1 MDPNRDPGAPADAL
15 QRPHHIR
22 PALEETFAAI
32 VIDWDELATDSQLDP
47 AMTLRLLTELCV
59 AGTHVFLVSS
69 GEVGDLT
76 SMLDARPTGA
86 GRLFLC
92 DIQSSAVFEAVSD
105 GPLVLTHQDPAT
117 REERRLLNRAVTLAC
132 EELRRHEFI
141 VKAVTRHANGRTI
154 TFSVPSPSQP
164 SATSDALAVA
174 IAAARQVGLSTDQ
187 VFGDDRQVNIGMMSK
202 SDSAVFAARWLA
214 TRGITGALILV
225 VGNAFRAR
233 GAVTSN
239 STSPPP
245 INELERAVVVSLCRE
260 PAADADGVIGLGN
273 LGQFTSL
280 LEAQIERHHERRVP
294 SIDPDPRWVLA
305 LPTARNA
312 ERVAEALGS
321 QSNGWVG
328 TRASLE
334 EDGVGSSPLFVV
346 AGVYDERNELLA
358 GPTWTDVEIVD
369 EPKRLTPIETRVLDL
384 RTGVLA
390 RVGNRRS
397 GLRST
402 RFVSIAAPHNL
413 ALRAELPCAWLDAE
427 EGTSRHSH
435 DETPAQRETYVRET
449 SSEAAR
455 QAISVGI
462 SEWSSSKDDRH
473 FFERLASWSAGS
485 DKAAVRSEALANA
498 YGLSD
503 VGFETLLADQ
513 RESWARKWE
522 DAVVTIEGDAASELA
537 ARFAVFH
544 LLTAAKNVEEAAVGA
559 RGLSGDA
566 YSGHVFWDADVFVL
580 PALCALAPECA
591 RAMLEYRLRRLPAAR
606 AAALRLHRSGA
617 RFPWESAASGDDV
630 SPTKVRSATGELIII
645 RTGSHE
651 EHIVADVAWAAAHY
665 AAWTGDNFLDGAGS
679 DLVTETARYWASRI
693 RVDREGH
700 GHIYGVMGPDEYH
713 EVVDDDAFTNLMARW
728 NLRMG
733 ASVLAAAGATG
744 ESTRWKELS
753 DSLVDGYRPKARI
766 YEQFAGYFK
775 LEPLL
780 VSQFARPPVAIDV
793 ILGARRVSES
803 QLIKQADVLMA
814 HHLIPNDMHRGT
826 LVPCLDFYEP
836 RTAHGSSLSP
846 AISASL
852 FARAGD
858 PERALGYFDIAARVD
873 LDDLTKTT
881 ASGVHLATMGGLWQ
895 ALAFGFLGLRAN
907 GSTLRIDPHLPQR
920 WSSLS
925 LRFRFRSQRVE
936 IRAEHERVTVMC
948 DSSLAVNVKGRRLTV
963 KGPGTTLSLDSS
975 RPGRRSP

>member
-1 MDPNRDPGAPADAL
+1 MDPNSDPGAPDVAL
-15 QRPHHIR
+15 LRPGQIH

-32 VIDWDELATDSQLDP
+32 VIDWDALATNGQFDA
-47 AMTLRLLTELCV
+47 AMTMRFLTELCV

-69 GEVGDLT
+69 SDVGDLK
-76 SMLDARPTGA
+76 SMLGARPTG
-86 GRLFLC
+86 GGHLFLY
-92 DIQSSAVFEAVSD
+92 DIRSSAVFEAMSE
-105 GPLVLTHQDPAT
+105 GRLVLTHRHLAT
-117 REERRLLNRAVTLAC
+117 REEGRTLNRAVALAC
-132 EELRRHEFI
+132 EQLRRHEFI
-141 VKAVTRHANGRTI
+141 VTAVRRRANGRTI
-154 TFSVPSPSQP
+154 SFSVPSPPQP
-164 SATSDALAVA
+164 TATSDALSIAAVA
-174 IAAARQVGLSTDQ
+174 AREVGLSTGH
-187 VFGDDRQVNIGMMSK
+187 VFGDDRRVEIGITSK

-225 VGNAFRAR
+225 VGNGFRAR
-233 GAVTSN
+233 GDN
-239 STSPPP
+239 SDGVSPAP
-245 INELERAVVVSLCRE
+245 INELERAIVASLCHE
-260 PAADADGVIGLGN
+260 PVGDADGVIRLGN
-273 LGQFTSL
+273 LEQFTSL
-280 LEAQIERHHERRVP
+280 LEAQIDRRHERRVP
-294 SIDPDPRWVLA
+294 SIDPDPRWVVA
-305 LPTARNA
+305 LPTSRDA
-312 ERVAEALGS
+312 ERVAEALGA
-321 QSNGWVG
+321 QSNGWAG

-334 EDGVGSSPLFVV
+334 EDGVGSSPLFAV

-358 GPTWTDVEIVD
+358 GPTWTDLEIVNK
-369 EPKRLTPIETRVLDL
+369 PKSRTPIETRLLDL

-390 RVGNRRS
+390 RGGNRHS
-397 GLRST
+397 GLRSV
-402 RFVSIAAPHNL
+402 RFVSIAAPHSL

-435 DETPAQRETYVRET
+435 DETPAQLGTYVRET
-449 SSEAAR
+449 SSEAAPE
-455 QAISVGI
+455 AISVGI
-462 SEWSSSKDDRH
+462 SEWSSSKKGRH
-473 FFERLASWSAGS
+473 FVERLASWSTGS
-485 DKAAVRSEALANA
+485 DKAAVRSEALNNVC
-498 YGLSD
+498 GLRD
-503 VGFETLLADQ
+503 VGFETLLKDQ
-513 RESWARKWE
+513 RESWARKWT
-522 DAVVTIEGDAASELA
+522 DAIVTIEGDAASELA

-544 LLTAAKNVEEAAVGA
+544 LLSAAKNVEEAAVGA

-580 PALCALAPECA
+580 PALCALAPESA

-606 AAALRLHRSGA
+606 AGALRLRRSGA

-630 SPTKVRSATGELIII
+630 SPTKVRSTTGELIVI

-665 AAWTGDNFLDGAGS
+665 AAWTGDSFLDGAGS

-713 EVVDDDAFTNLMARW
+713 EVVDDNAFTNLMARW

-733 ASVLAAAGATG
+733 AALLERSGATG
-744 ESTRWKELS
+744 ESTRWKELG
-753 DSLVDGYRPKARI
+753 DSLVDGYGPKARI

-775 LEPLL
+775 LEPLI
-780 VSQFARPPVAIDV
+780 VSQFARPPIAIDV
-793 ILGARRVSES
+793 ILGAKRVSES

-814 HHLIPNDMHRGT
+814 HHLIPNEMHRGT

-836 RTAHGSSLSP
+836 RTAHGSSVSP

-858 PERALGYFDIAARVD
+858 PERALDYFDIAARVD

-895 ALAFGFLGLRAN
+895 ALAFGFLGLKAD
-907 GSTLRIDPHLPQR
+907 GSALRIDPHLPQR

-925 LRFRFRSQRVE
+925 LRFRFRSQRIE
-936 IRAEHERVTVMC
+936 IRAEHERVTVSC
-948 DSSLAVNVKGRRLTV
+948 DSSLVVKVQGRRLTI
-963 KGPGTTLSLDSS
+963 KAPGTTLSLDTH
-975 RPGRRSP
+975 RPERRSL